1 MSIGELW
8 LIGIGLSM
16 DAFAAAMCK
25 GLGMKTLQWGQGA
38 GIALLFGAFQ
48 GLMPLAG
55 WLLGKRFE
63 GYITPVDHWIAF
75 GLLTY
80 IGSKMIW
87 DALHEQPE
95 SEGQNES
102 ALNLKELLILA
113 VATSIDALA
122 VGIPFAFLQVK
133 ILPAATLI
141 ALTTFGLS
149 LAGVAI
155 GHQFGARFQTGAQI
169 AGGGV
174 LILIGVKILLEHLGL
189 LPG

>member
-25 GLGMKTLQWGQGA
+25 GLGMKNLRWGQDA

-75 GLLTY
+75 ALLTY
-80 IGSKMIW
+80 IGGKMIW

-95 SEGQNES
+95 SEEQDES

-122 VGIPFAFLQVK
+122 VGISFAFLQVN

-174 LILIGVKILLEHLGL
+174 LMLMGVKILLEHLGL

>member
-16 DAFAAAMCK
+16 DAFAVAMCK
-25 GLGMKTLQWGQGA
+25 GLGMKTLRWGQGA
-38 GIALLFGAFQ
+38 VIALFFGIFQ

-75 GLLTY
+75 GLLGY
-80 IGSKMIW
+80 IGGKMIW

-95 SEGQNES
+95 SEAQPE
-102 ALNLKELLILA
+102 ATLNLKELLILA

-122 VGIPFAFLQVK
+122 VGIPFAFLQVN
-133 ILPAATLI
+133 ILSAAMLI
-141 ALTTFGLS
+141 AMTTFGLS
-149 LAGVAI
+149 LGGVAI

-169 AGGGV
+169 AGGGM
-174 LILIGVKILLEHLGL
+174 LMLIGAKILMEHLGL

>member
-16 DAFAAAMCK
+16 DAFAVAMCK
-25 GLGMKTLQWGQGA
+25 GLGMKTLHWGQGA
-38 GIALLFGAFQ
+38 VIALFFGAFQ

-75 GLLTY
+75 GLLGY
-80 IGSKMIW
+80 IGGKMIW
-87 DALHEQPE
+87 DAMHEPPE
-95 SEGQNES
+95 SEAQPES
-102 ALNLKELLILA
+102 ALNLKELLLLS

-122 VGIPFAFLQVK
+122 VSIPFAFLQVN

-149 LAGVAI
+149 LGGVAI

-174 LILIGVKILLEHLGL
+174 LMLMGVKILLEHLGL

>member
-1 MSIGELW
+1 MSIWELW
-8 LIGIGLSM
+8 LIGVGLSM
-16 DAFAAAMCK
+16 DAFAVAMCK
-25 GLGMKTLQWGQGA
+25 GLGMKTLRWGQGTV
-38 GIALLFGAFQ
+38 IALFFGAFQ

-63 GYITPVDHWIAF
+63 GYITPVDHWVAF
-75 GLLTY
+75 GLLGY
-80 IGSKMIW
+80 IGSKKIW
-87 DALHEQPE
+87 DGLHEQPE
-95 SEGQNES
+95 EAGQADF
-102 ALNLKELLILA
+102 ALNLKELLMLA

-122 VGIPFAFLQVK
+122 VGIPFAFLQVS
-133 ILPAATLI
+133 ILPAASLI

-149 LAGVAI
+149 LAGVII
-155 GHQFGARFQTGAQI
+155 GHQFGARFQTGAQL